1 MSDTAASLPTV
12 SIDGSAGQPRHTVRG
27 HSRAPHPSLAAVLT
41 YLACLPLAFGAVAML
56 GSADPFHLRVAMI
69 PVVIAVAGV
78 IILGVAAQ
86 RWPADLVSGVAAGL
100 LGGWVAFTLRLALNG
115 TPYGFDGLGGDAGR
129 MTAMANRYS
138 SALNS
143 SDGIVSTVPS
153 HYPPLFPWLVG
164 RAAALAH
171 VPAWRLLGPAEAI
184 ALSFAMVAGF
194 ALWRLLVPGPLALA
208 LTLPV
213 LLSFVLPQKAY
224 EILALSVFTPW
235 VLATFGQPPGR
246 RRLHWLP
253 GGLIGGLSITLDWA
267 FIAYGALGIAA
278 LVMFTWR
285 ESSQRARYVRHVALT
300 AAVAAVAAS
309 WYLVPYAGWALLHG
323 SKQVDDLWQ
332 GGGVSDTPLTFLAMT
347 PLAVLE
353 LIGLAGLLWWRGRV
367 WWGKPLLLL
376 TGSVYGYW
384 LIWQAAFIVTG
395 HTGLLQDTPRMAEP
409 LLAMAGVLT
418 IAAAGRDVARRLGDD
433 GIGAGRAAALPAV
446 ALCVLALW
454 AVFNSWPAWMP
465 GGSDTAAGLYVS
477 LSASPNEATAAFTT
491 PLPDG
496 SYPRFGPR
504 RWRQSWFPVDPI
516 KADVESVAGPD
527 ASPVTLSDSENLF
540 AFVNWPGYIAVNLG
554 AAGTNTNWPAR
565 YAALRQLSQV
575 TDPAAFAAAAAHT
588 PFGPVDVFI
597 LTARAGRWTWQPG
610 MSFSP
615 AQFSPAAFAV
625 FTGLPGDTVVAVR
638 KPSRQ
643 G

>member
-1 MSDTAASLPTV
+1 
-12 SIDGSAGQPRHTVRG
+12 
-27 HSRAPHPSLAAVLT
+27 
-41 YLACLPLAFGAVAML
+41 
-56 GSADPFHLRVAMI
+56 
-69 PVVIAVAGV
+69 
-78 IILGVAAQ
+78 
-86 RWPADLVSGVAAGL
+86 
-100 LGGWVAFTLRLALNG
+100 
-115 TPYGFDGLGGDAGR
+115 
-129 MTAMANRYS
+129 
-138 SALNS
+138 
-143 SDGIVSTVPS
+143 
-153 HYPPLFPWLVG
+153 
-164 RAAALAH
+164 
-171 VPAWRLLGPAEAI
+171 
-184 ALSFAMVAGF
+184 MVAGF

-246 RRLHWLP
+246 RWLHWLP

-285 ESSQRARYVRHVALT
+285 ESSQRARYVRHVTLT

-323 SKQVDDLWQ
+323 SKQVDDLWP
-332 GGGVSDTPLTFLAMT
+332 GGGVSDSPLTFLAMT

-418 IAAAGRDVARRLGDD
+418 IAAAGPDVARRLGDD
-433 GIGAGRAAALPAV
+433 GIGARRAAALPAV

-477 LSASPNEATAAFTT
+477 LNASPNEATAAFTT

-516 KADVESVAGPD
+516 KADVESVVGPD

-540 AFVNWPGYIAVNLG
+540 AFVNWPGYIAVNMG

-588 PFGPVDVFI
+588 QFGPVDVFI

-615 AQFSPAAFAV
+615 AQFSPAAFAI